1 MKQDIPEEK
10 EKNLID
16 NYDDI
21 DMDNE
26 EKSEKELKVKSQKK
40 DDGNFFNNNK
50 NTLIILAIFIL
61 VIIGSF
67 IISNKNK
74 NKEKKYTYNEFI
86 LDLQQ
91 EKIEKVQTETGS
103 KSVLVILKDKERIK
117 EEKAKKEAIKNE
129 KDSVKKENLEK
140 ELKAYKEKKKNE
152 SIDNQNKKNNIFKFN
167 ADFFKKTKEEEKDEQ
182 ERIKKLVVPDIETF
196 SSFVQDKVKEGSDVI
211 FEITEPPVYLSLLA
225 AIFNMLPFILFGILV
240 YYTIKMQNFGNKN
253 KFYDDEAKQE
263 SKIKFSDVAGLDE
276 EKGELVEI
284 VDFLKNPD
292 KYNKMG
298 AKIPKGVLLYG
309 APGTGKTLVV
319 KAIAGESGVPFISM
333 SGSEFVEMFA
343 GLGASR
349 VRKLFEQAR
358 KVAPCIIFIDEIDAI
373 GTIRTNGGSGG
384 DSENNQTL
392 NQLLVEMDGFDS
404 SENIIVIAATNRPEL
419 LDQALLRPGRF
430 DRHIAIPKPDIIG
443 REEILKLHAQ
453 NKPISKN
460 IDFKELAGDTSGF
473 TGADLANIL
482 NEAAIHATRH
492 KRKEIIQEDIEEAI
506 KKVTIGLEKQ
516 NRVVS
521 KKDRKIT
528 AYHESGHAIVSRC
541 LKTTEKVKEV
551 SIISRGM
558 AGGYTMY
565 KSSEDKSYV
574 SKTELLEQLITLFGG
589 RAAEEIYI
597 KDISTG
603 ASNDLKVATN
613 IAKEMI
619 IGYGMSE
626 KIGPISMHFDDP
638 NDLHFLGLDVTK
650 ETGNEIKKVL
660 IDGYKK
666 AVQILKEQENTI
678 HDLANVLI
686 EKEKITGEEF
696 EQIFVRNQ
704 KDSKFLDSS
713 YNGE

>member
-1 MKQDIPEEK
+1 MKNKTPEEN
-10 EKNLID
+10 EKNMIEEYGYIDID
-16 NYDDI
+16 NQDDK
-21 DMDNE
+21 NP
-26 EKSEKELKVKSQKK
+26 KN
-40 DDGNFFNNNK
+40 DGNNFFKNNK
-50 NTLIILAIFIL
+50 NTIIIISVIILAIL
-61 VIIGSF
+61 GSI
-67 IISNKNK
+67 IISKSRE
-74 NKEKKYTYNEFI
+74 NKEKKYTYNDFI
-86 LDLQQ
+86 LDLQD
-91 EKIEKVQTETGS
+91 EKIQKVRTETGS
-103 KSVLVILKDKERIK
+103 RTVQILLKDEETIK
-117 EEKAKKEAIKNE
+117 EEKALRKKLEDE
-129 KDSVKKENLEK
+129 KDEAKKAKIK
-140 ELKAYKEKKKNE
+140 EDIKKYREKKKAEFIDSENE
-152 SIDNQNKKNNIFKFN
+152 QKNQASFSKLKLNNEDKKKEKNRT
-167 ADFFKKTKEEEKDEQ
+167 KT
-182 ERIKKLVVPDIETF
+182 LVVPEIQTF
-196 SSFVQDKVKEGSDVI
+196 SEFVQDKIKNGSDVI
-211 FEITEPPVYLSLLA
+211 FEVTTPPIYLSIISGL
-225 AIFNMLPFILFGILV
+225 FNLLPFILFAVLI
-240 YYTIKMQNFGNKN
+240 YYTLKMQNFGSKN

-292 KYNKMG
+292 KYSKMG

-309 APGTGKTLVV
+309 SPGTGKTLVV

-373 GTIRTNGGSGG
+373 GTVRTNGGSGG

-404 SENIIVIAATNRPEL
+404 SDNIIVIAATNRPEL

-430 DRHIAIPKPDIIG
+430 DRHISIPKPDIIG
-443 REEILKLHAQ
+443 REEILRLHAK
-453 NKPISKN
+453 NKPFAKDIN
-460 IDFKELAGDTSGF
+460 FKELAGDTAGF

-492 KRKEIIQEDIEEAI
+492 KRSEIIQEDIEEAI

-565 KSSEDKSYV
+565 KTSEDKSYM
-574 SKTELLEQLITLFGG
+574 SKTELMEKIISLFGG

-597 KDISTG
+597 NDISTG

-619 IGYGMSE
+619 IGYGMSN
-626 KIGPISMHFDDP
+626 KIGPVSMHFDDP
-638 NDLHFLGLDVTK
+638 NDLHFLGLDITK

-660 IDGYKK
+660 VEGYKEAIK
-666 AVQILKEQENTI
+666 ILKSQEDTI
-678 HDLANVLI
+678 HDLSKVLM

-696 EQIFVRNQ
+696 EEIFERNQ
-704 KDSKFLDSS
+704 KDNKYLDSS

>member
-1 MKQDIPEEK
+1 MKNMQYIEEY
-10 EKNLID
+10 NHVS
-16 NYDDI
+16 
-21 DMDNE
+21 MDKFGE
-26 EKSEKELKVKSQKK
+26 EDKMKK
-40 DDGNFFNNNK
+40 NNNK
-50 NTLIILAIFIL
+50 SVYDEDNSNDKDNFWGKNKNTFLIIL
-61 VIIGSF
+61 IISF
-67 IISNKNK
+67 IVLGSLIFSKIKN

-86 LDLQQ
+86 TDLQDSKL
-91 EKIEKVQTETGS
+91 EKITAETGS
-103 KSVLVILKDKERIK
+103 RLANVRLKSD
-117 EEKAKKEAIKNE
+117 A
-129 KDSVKKENLEK
+129 
-140 ELKAYKEKKKNE
+140 
-152 SIDNQNKKNNIFKFN
+152 
-167 ADFFKKTKEEEKDEQ
+167 
-182 ERIKKLVVPDIETF
+182 RIKKEKEFKEKIDSLEGQEKEAAENEFRKYKENQRVEIEKESDPKDRKSKEKLEEINKRTKKLIVPDTETF
-196 SSFVQDKVKEGSDVI
+196 SGFVQDKIKEGSDVI
-211 FEITEPPVYLSLLA
+211 FEITTPPVYLSILGTL
-225 AIFNMLPFILFGILV
+225 FNMLPIILFGILV
-240 YYTIKMQNFGNKN
+240 YYTLKMQNIGGKN
-253 KFYDDEAKQE
+253 KFYDDDAKHE
-263 SKIKFSDVAGLDE
+263 SRIKFKDVAGLDE
-276 EKGELVEI
+276 EKVELVEI

-292 KYNKMG
+292 KYNRMG

-373 GTIRTNGGSGG
+373 GSARTSGGSGG

-392 NQLLVEMDGFDS
+392 NQLLVEMDGFDT

-430 DRHIAIPKPDIIG
+430 DRHISIPKPDIIG
-443 REEILKLHAQ
+443 REEILRLHAA
-453 NKPISKN
+453 NKPVSKDIN
-460 IDFKELAGDTSGF
+460 FKELAGDTAGF

-482 NEAAIHATRH
+482 NEAAIHATRN
-492 KRKEIIQEDIEEAI
+492 KRDEIIQEDIEEAI

-565 KSSEDKSYV
+565 QSTEDKSYI
-574 SKTELLEQLITLFGG
+574 SKTELYENIVSLFGG

-613 IAKEMI
+613 IAKEMVVS
-619 IGYGMSE
+619 YGMSS
-626 KIGPISMHFDDP
+626 KIGPIHMHFDDP
-638 NDLHFLGLDVTK
+638 NDLNFLGLDVTK
-650 ETGNEIKKVL
+650 ETGVEINKILV
-660 IDGYKK
+660 DGYKEAIK
-666 AVQILKEQENTI
+666 ILKNQEQTI
-678 HDLANVLI
+678 HEVSKVLMD
-686 EKEKITGEEF
+686 KEKISGDEF
-696 EQIFVRNQ
+696 EEIFLKNQ
-704 KDSKFLDSS
+704 KDDKYLDETFK
-713 YNGE
+713 GE